1 MFRRI
6 LNAGLSATR
15 RPSIAASVP
24 RHEVHNS
31 SQRVDNTHRA
41 RSVHS
46 INRPKAAELRF
57 SLSDADVTKIL
68 NGFHPRDM
76 EQRWFILSD
85 GPDDVGNIVSHL
97 YRSWTG
103 YEMYRLKITAPRFG
117 SSGGSSS
124 TARAAEEGEDGD
136 AHQAHVTEVIWES
149 REDYNAYGGSKMGE
163 REAKRAAISICR
175 GILGCKLEDAPK
187 VVGWD

>member
-6 LNAGLSATR
+6 LNSGLSATR
-15 RPSIAASVP
+15 RPSIAASVS
-24 RHEVHNS
+24 RHEVHDS
-31 SQRVDNTHRA
+31 PQRVDNTHRA

-76 EQRWFILSD
+76 EERWLILSD
-85 GPDDVGNIVSHL
+85 GPDDMCNIVSHL

-117 SSGGSSS
+117 SSS
-124 TARAAEEGEDGD
+124 ARAAETGEGDD
-136 AHQAHVTEVIWES
+136 VHQARVKEIIWES
-149 REDYNAYGGSKMGE
+149 RGDNDYGGWKVGE
-163 REAKRAAISICR
+163 SQAKWEAIRICR
-175 GILGCKLEDAPK
+175 GVLGCKLENAPK
-187 VVGWD
+187 VAGWD